1 MIRLLLAPA
10 YQGPFLTAL
19 SRYAQPPV
27 EVNPLPGGL
36 LLYGAEPTD
45 VAAALTLGAFPC
57 YEQELLKKLLR
68 KHFSAF
74 RKEEQQ
80 LMCSLAPRII
90 ARLPE
95 EDALYSG
102 YRRPLRLAREMARL
116 LVGGLLDFG
125 GFCRFRLSGHE
136 EFLHYVLTLAADEL
150 LSMEEDETYTQ
161 LLQKAAADRRKPGKE
176 LHLFFCPQHICR
188 IWERTESGIRDK
200 EGGSYLGAEATLVSN
215 VIAMQ
220 PSRLVIHERQLA
232 DPEVLR
238 HLEQAFGAAMVDAPP
253 ADGGSAGG

>member
-27 EVNPLPGGL
+27 EATPLPGGL
-36 LLYGAEPTD
+36 LLHGAEPTD
-45 VAAALTLGAFPC
+45 IAAALTLGAFPC
-57 YEQELLKKLLR
+57 YERSLLEKLLR

-74 RKEEQQ
+74 LPEERQ
-80 LMCSLAPRII
+80 LMLSLAPKII
-90 ARLPE
+90 GRLPE
-95 EDALYSG
+95 EEALYSG

-116 LVGGLLDFG
+116 LAGGILDFG

-136 EFLHYVLTLAADEL
+136 EFLHYVLTLAADEM
-150 LSMEEDETYTQ
+150 LSIEEDETYAK
-161 LLQKAAADRRKPGKE
+161 LLQKAAEDRRGQGKE

-188 IWERTESGIRDK
+188 IWERTADGIRER

-215 VIAMQ
+215 IIAMQ
-220 PSRLVIHERQLA
+220 PRRLVIHDRQQA

-238 HLEQAFGAAMVDAPP
+238 HLEQAFGAVMDYAAPS
-253 ADGGSAGG
+253 GGEPAGG